1 MSCQSL
7 GQTVMGAMRTQGVRR
22 AVPAAAA
29 VQAAMRPRQASALA
43 PQRPAVARQARSL
56 AVKAT
61 ASAASGGLP
70 IDLRGKKAF
79 IAGVADDQ
87 VCSSPCIGPRPP
99 L

>member
-1 MSCQSL
+1 MATQTLS
-7 GQTVMGAMRTQGVRR
+7 QTVMGAMRTQGVRR

-29 VQAAMRPRQASALA
+29 VQASMRSRQPSQLA
-43 PQRPAVARQARSL
+43 PQRPAVARQARQL

-61 ASAASGGLP
+61 AAASQGGLP

-87 VCSSPCIGPRPP
+87 VSCRPQQP
-99 L
+99 